1 LKANGYEGIG
11 VIWES
16 GTIGAPR
23 RVVPLRFLQLR
34 GCRNGWEKVDWRGL
48 CWLGTWAQSEKLG
61 DKNNML
67 KGLILG
73 ILLGILLIAGGVYVY
88 FSSGRAP
95 VATSAP
101 PIPFERKLAGVAL
114 HAYLDKLPHPEP
126 QVPVDETNLLSGAKV
141 YKEQCAMCHGLPGEP
156 KGAIQAGMFPA
167 PPQLFHGIGVTDDDA
182 WESYWKVENGIRL
195 SGMPGFKDSL
205 TEKQIWE
212 VAVLVKNADKIPES
226 VKKELA
232 AGATTPMEM
241 AMPSNKPVPAKK

>member
-1 LKANGYEGIG
+1 M
-11 VIWES
+11 V
-16 GTIGAPR
+16 
-23 RVVPLRFLQLR
+23 
-34 GCRNGWEKVDWRGL
+34 
-48 CWLGTWAQSEKLG
+48 
-61 DKNNML
+61 

-73 ILLGILLIAGGVYVY
+73 ILLGMLLVAGGVYFY

-126 QVPVDETNLLSGAKV
+126 QVAADEANLLSGAKV
-141 YKEQCAMCHGLPGEP
+141 YKEQCAVCHGLPNQP
-156 KGAIQAGMFPA
+156 KSAIQAGMFPA
-167 PPQLFHGIGVTDDDA
+167 PPQLFHGTGVTDDDA
-182 WESYWKVENGIRL
+182 WESYWKVESGIRL
-195 SGMPGFKDSL
+195 SGMPGFKDRL

-232 AGATTPMEM
+232 AGASTPMEM
-241 AMPSNKPVPAKK
+241 AMPEKTSAPKKK